1 MAKDKE
7 DAPVEE
13 EVAAEEVQE
22 EAGTEASADAPQAA
36 TPACCCPRLMIQTQ
50 VALRE
55 FLPSNRIA

>member
-36 TPACCCPRLMIQTQ
+36 PPQRVAVQ
-50 VALRE
+50 VDDSDAKA
-55 FLPSNRIA
+55 PTRISAE